1 MLKSF
6 VISEQPVGMF
16 PLWRILGLCN
26 GFLRIVEVHN
36 PIHIQEHV
44 GKLLAFVNKKKFI
57 LFPTSCNKVVFKR
70 EKKGLLA
77 KCCENLVL
85 RNPESFKV
93 WIKK

>member
-1 MLKSF
+1 
-6 VISEQPVGMF
+6 MF

-26 GFLRIVEVHN
+26 DFVRIVEVHN
-36 PIHIQEHV
+36 PIHIQEHI
-44 GKLLAFVNKKKFI
+44 GKLLAFFVNKKS
-57 LFPTSCNKVVFKR
+57 LFFSPQAVTNKVGFKR
-70 EKKGLLA
+70 KKKKGLLA